1 MIEKFIEGK
10 ELTCM
15 ALNGEA
21 YVVTELVAGNDFY
34 DYQAKYTN
42 GVTKHILPAHRKFF
56 LYFRLS
62 GIYVILIWAI
72 LSNLERKS
80 IHVFQPDE
88 KYQSAAQK
96 AQCH

>member
-1 MIEKFIEGK
+1 MRGVMTAHHLEGIQ
-10 ELTCM
+10 TDMSGFAPSACPSVW
-15 ALNGEA
+15 GFP
-21 YVVTELVAGNDFY
+21 YG
-34 DYQAKYTN
+34 AK
-42 GVTKHILPAHRKFF
+42 KHILPAHRKFF

>member
-1 MIEKFIEGK
+1 MRGVMTAHHLEGVQTDTHGFAPSACPSYMGFSIRRK
-10 ELTCM
+10 
-15 ALNGEA
+15 
-21 YVVTELVAGNDFY
+21 
-34 DYQAKYTN
+34 
-42 GVTKHILPAHRKFF
+42 KHILPAHRKFF